1 MAHKGRSQNVLAY
14 LGALGAARISWL
26 VMLNWPDA
34 LVIATI
40 IASLPASYW
49 ISRAYS
55 GEPVIHIV
63 RHEHEATLN

>member
-1 MAHKGRSQNVLAY
+1 
-14 LGALGAARISWL
+14 
-26 VMLNWPDA
+26 MLNWPDA
-34 LVIATI
+34 LVIATT

-49 ISRAYS
+49 IHRAYN